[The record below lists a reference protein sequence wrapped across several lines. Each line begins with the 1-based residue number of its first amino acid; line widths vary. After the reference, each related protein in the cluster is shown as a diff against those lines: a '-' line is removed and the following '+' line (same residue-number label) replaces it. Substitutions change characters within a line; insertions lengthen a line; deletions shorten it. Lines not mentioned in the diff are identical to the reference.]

1 MANENWNLEKHKKWG
16 FFLPFILVFSTLAI
30 FSLMEDK
37 IWHIGLMI
45 CDKGITFICF

>member
-1 MANENWNLEKHKKWG
+1 MANENWNSQKVSL
-16 FFLPFILVFSTLAI
+16 FLPFILVFLTLAI

-45 CDKGITFICF
+45 CDKGIKFICF